1 MSAAHKMASTS
12 ANKATMSG
20 STRTNFGS
28 ALSML
33 LLFAGA
39 TTASTSVIAIIPTRT
54 HRPIRR

>member
-1 MSAAHKMASTS
+1 MASTS
-12 ANKATMSG
+12 ANKATVPG

-39 TTASTSVIAIIPTRT
+39 ATASTSVIAITPTRI